1 MILSSQMKNMTII
14 GLFLVRE
21 DQCQDINCIH
31 DCYLRQARWHITNL
45 VEKMSYVGPF
55 LVINWLVFNMHL
67 RQKKKYVFPIDP
79 KILPPTLT
87 FFMPKKKNR
96 LAKSGNSSPFPT
108 STIFFISLYIWSMFE
123 TKNIVLHAK

>member
-55 LVINWLVFNMHL
+55 LVINWLVFKA
-67 RQKKKYVFPIDP
+67 KKNICVFPIDP
-79 KILPPTLT
+79 KILTPTNIFYAKKRIDRQNPEIHLRFRLQQFSSFPCT
-87 FFMPKKKNR
+87 FDRCLEPKTLSCMSN
-96 LAKSGNSSPFPT
+96 N
-108 STIFFISLYIWSMFE
+108 
-123 TKNIVLHAK
+123 